1 MGNTPTN
8 PGVPY
13 RGFGSSPRAWGTQCN
28 SAAKV
33 SVTRFIPTGVGNTS
47 LDYGDHRS
55 RTVHPHGRGEHYATL
70 ADKLAHMGSSPRA
83 WGTLQVRADASAHRR
98 FIPTGV
104 GNTSAHVWAGAV
116 VPVHP
121 HGRGEHWNL
130 LWYCWSRC
138 GSSPRAWGTRHP
150 QSYRPTPVRFIPTG
164 VGNTSTGLILNI
176 LQSVHPH
183 GRGEHSSIASSP
195 ITKSGSSPRAWGT
208 L

>member
-121 HGRGEHWNL
+121 HGRGEHYSASVCKISNA
-130 LWYCWSRC
+130 
-138 GSSPRAWGTRHP
+138 GSSPRAWGTLAN
-150 QSYRPTPVRFIPTG
+150 YRRLNLIRRFIPTG
-164 VGNTSTGLILNI
+164 VGNTSDCHL
-176 LQSVHPH
+176 SARRFAVHPH
-183 GRGEHSSIASSP
+183 GRGEHMNSRF
-195 ITKSGSSPRAWGT
+195 K
-208 L
+208 LF